1 MKNIVLFAISL
12 LVVSVSQAQ
21 IDRTQQPKP
30 GPAPE
35 INLQEPNTFDLDNGL
50 KVMVVENHKLP
61 RVSIQLTIDNSPIL
75 EGEKAGVSSLTGSLL
90 GNGSK
95 NISKDDFNEEVDFLG
110 AFISF
115 GSQSA
120 FASSLSKYFPR
131 ILELTADAAINP
143 NFTQEEFNKEKDKLI
158 TGLKTQE
165 KDVSAVAG
173 RVESALAYGK
183 NHPKGEF
190 ITEETVNNVTLADVQ
205 QFYRNYFV
213 PANAY
218 LVIIGDV
225 KFDEVKDLVTEH
237 FTPWTKAV
245 PPSIAYSEPKQAQ
258 YTQINFVDMPNAV
271 QSEISVQNLVDLKM
285 KDDDYLHALLA
296 NRILGGGAQAR
307 LFLNLREDKGYTY
320 GSYSGIGNDKY
331 GPTTFRASASVRN
344 MVTDSSVV
352 EILKEVDRII
362 KSPVSE
368 QELADAKAKY
378 TGNFVMA
385 LEKPQTIANYALNI
399 EIEDL
404 PKDFYKTYL
413 ERLNAVTIDQVQK
426 AAQKHFS
433 SSNSRV
439 VVTGKGSEVIENLEK
454 VEFNGKKLPVLY
466 YDKYAEKAEKPD
478 YGAGIPEGMAAEDV
492 IKKYFEAIGGV
503 DRVNGIES
511 LKLVYEGE
519 VMGSK
524 IKVEEKRTADKFAQT
539 TYMNESPMMGVVA
552 KGDELYMKQGPNKM
566 PLPDDMKKDMLS
578 VMGVFP
584 EQAFLASGSAKL
596 AGIEKIDGKDAYKI
610 DVSGNIINAS
620 FFYDV
625 ETGLKVKEASVIS
638 MNGQTQNQSSSLKE
652 YQEVDGIKFPSVKTQ
667 SMGPQ
672 EIEVKLLEAV
682 INKGISEADFE

>member
-1 MKNIVLFAISL
+1 MKKTVLFTILSLFVSISY
-12 LVVSVSQAQ
+12 AQ
-21 IDRTQQPKP
+21 IDRSQQPKP

-35 INLQEPNTFDLDNGL
+35 INLQEPNTFDLNNGL
-50 KVMVVENHKLP
+50 KVMVVENNKLP
-61 RVSIQLTIDNSPIL
+61 RVSIQLTIDNPPIL
-75 EGEKAGVSSLTGSLL
+75 EGDKAGVGSLTASLL

-95 NISKDDFNEEVDFLG
+95 SISKDDFNEEVDFLG

-120 FASSLSKYFPR
+120 FASSLSKYFQR
-131 ILELTADAAINP
+131 ILELMADAAIDP
-143 NFTQEEFNKEKDKLI
+143 NFTQEEFDKEKDKLI
-158 TGLKTQE
+158 TGLKAQE
-165 KDVSAVAG
+165 KDVSAIAG

-190 ITEETVNNVTLADVQ
+190 ITQETVNNVTLADVQ

-218 LVIIGDV
+218 LVVIGDV

-245 PPSIAYSEPKQAQ
+245 PPSIAYSEPTQVQ
-258 YTQINFVDMPNAV
+258 YAQINFIDMPNAV

-285 KDDDYLHALLA
+285 KDGDYLHALLA

-352 EILKEVDRII
+352 EILKEVDKII
-362 KSPVSE
+362 KEPVSE

-413 ERLNAVTIDQVQK
+413 ERLNAVTIDQVQQ

-466 YDKYAEKAEKPD
+466 YDRYASKAEKPD

-492 IKKYFEAIGGV
+492 INRYFEAIGGV
-503 DRVNGIES
+503 DKVNGIES

-552 KGDELYMKQGPNKM
+552 KGDELYMKQGANKM

-578 VMGVFP
+578 VMGIFP
-584 EQAFLASGSAKL
+584 EQAFLANGSAKL

-610 DVSGNIINAS
+610 DVSGTVINAS
-620 FFYDV
+620 FFYDT
-625 ETGLKVKEASVIS
+625 ETGLKVKESSTIN

-652 YQEVDGIKFPSVKTQ
+652 YQEIDGIKFPSVKTQ

-682 INKGISEADFE
+682 INKGVSEADFE